1 MLEKNGLL
9 LLDKPAGWTSHDVV
23 AKCRK
28 ILNMKTIGHSG
39 TLDPMAT
46 GLMVLLLGEATKLS
60 QYILEKDK
68 SYELELKLG
77 VSTTTYDAEG
87 DIVAEKPVDVS
98 PDEVRAAAEK
108 FVGEMELPVPAFS
121 AIKVAG
127 EKLMDRA
134 RRGEDFVPPMKLMKF
149 FDLQILQQTPT
160 TLQARISCTKGTYI
174 RTWAHELGKSLGCGA
189 TLTAL
194 RRTRSE
200 PHRIEDA
207 LTFEQLEEMVAG
219 DVWKKGFVPMGAAL
233 AGWKSIRASGNM
245 AHLLSNGQ
253 ISHDLKA
260 QLIRIYRPGEDPGVQ
275 VLGARSEILALI
287 GLEAGK
293 GFVLRRVFR
302 YSN

>member
-9 LLDKPAGWTSHDVV
+9 LVDKPAGWTSHDVV
-23 AKCRK
+23 ARCRK
-28 ILNMKTIGHSG
+28 ILNMKSIGHSG

-87 DIVAEKPVDVS
+87 EVVEEKPVDLTA
-98 PDEVRAAAEK
+98 EAVRTAALN
-108 FVGEMELPVPAFS
+108 FVGELDLPVPPFS
-121 AIKVAG
+121 AIKVQG

-134 RRGEDFVPPMKLMKF
+134 RRGEEFVPPLKRMKF
-149 FDLQILQQTPT
+149 FDLEILAQTPT
-160 TLQARISCTKGTYI
+160 TLKAKMSCSKGTYV
-174 RTWAHELGKSLGCGA
+174 RTWVHELGKQLGCGA

-194 RRTRSE
+194 RRSRSE

-207 LTFEQLEEMVAG
+207 VTLEALEEIVASG
-219 DVWKKGFVPMGAAL
+219 TWRKGFVPMGQAL
-233 AGWKSIRASGNM
+233 SGWKTIRASGNM

-260 QLIRIYRPGEDPGVQ
+260 QLIRIFRPQEDPGVQ
-275 VLGARSEILALI
+275 VIGSDEQILALI
-287 GLEAGK
+287 GLEVGR

-302 YSN
+302 Y